1 MKPIGKSMNVDDRQT
16 DKLNG
21 YEVGRNRESD
31 RGKGKN
37 EHTWWYTGINNG
49 DFVETTK

>member
-21 YEVGRNRESD
+21 INE
-31 RGKGKN
+31 GKERTYIYLIVHGHK
-37 EHTWWYTGINNG
+37 
-49 DFVETTK
+49 